1 MVDCPSGEMYDHNKL
16 LSLYQTNEPEAIRYL
31 DENIWY
37 FLERVSWKIS
47 QYELDEMRSFAI
59 GVIHEFAKKQLIK
72 RDVILDNPEIE
83 KIENSKI
90 KKRAIDALM
99 LWWSGKFNHPIQWLT
114 SESNRIGRYLIVT
127 LRGRLMNK
135 AKVENSY
142 NDHPINPDEIEL
154 DGDIDC
160 ISQQKTY
167 NAISDAILSLNF
179 NEQQTIWIH
188 MNMIGWSSAH
198 TCAKELWMDV
208 YEFNKMMREVKY
220 LIQQHIYDN
229 TNTKASDREV

>member
-1 MVDCPSGEMYDHNKL
+1 
-16 LSLYQTNEPEAIRYL
+16 
-31 DENIWY
+31 
-37 FLERVSWKIS
+37 
-47 QYELDEMRSFAI
+47 
-59 GVIHEFAKKQLIK
+59 
-72 RDVILDNPEIE
+72 
-83 KIENSKI
+83 
-90 KKRAIDALM
+90 
-99 LWWSGKFNHPIQWLT
+99 
-114 SESNRIGRYLIVT
+114 
-127 LRGRLMNK
+127 MNK
-135 AKVENSY
+135 AKVDNSY

-208 YEFNKMMREVKY
+208 YEFNKMMREVRY
-220 LIQQHIYDN
+220 LIQQRIYDN